1 MKPANPVRKNSQK
14 VLLFTDAS
22 VSPQT
27 GVGCGAFVAVDK
39 IEESLEDTAD
49 SIRVK
54 RFFSTSSARL
64 EIETLLWA
72 LSEIRAL
79 KVDAYTDSQNILSL
93 PKRRAVLEQ
102 NSYCTKSG
110 KPHGLA
116 GLYKD
121 FFAWTDSISLRI
133 IKVSG
138 HRPANMRNKTDRIFS
153 LVDKASRAALRD
165 GL

>member
-1 MKPANPVRKNSQK
+1 M
-14 VLLFTDAS
+14 LLFTDGS
-22 VSPQT
+22 VSPQSRI
-27 GVGCGAFVAVDK
+27 GCGAFVAVDN
-39 IEESLEDTAD
+39 IEQSLEDTAAG
-49 SIRVK
+49 IRVK
-54 RFFSTSSARL
+54 RFFCTSSARL

-110 KPHGLA
+110 KPHDLA
-116 GLYKD
+116 GLYRD

-138 HRPANMRNKTDRIFS
+138 HRPANMKNKTDRIFS
-153 LVDKASRAALRD
+153 LVDKASRSALRA